1 MLIATM
7 EEKRATRTGKLLLL
21 LAFLLL
27 MPLGAVAQIITV
39 KGTVIDSQGET
50 VIGASVVEKGNV
62 KNATI
67 TDLDGNFTLKVAKGK
82 LLVISF
88 VGMETQEV
96 KAAPKLNITMQDDAK
111 VIEEVVVIGYGGSK
125 ARKDL
130 TGSVGSVSGK
140 KLEAVPVTSA
150 AVALQGK
157 VAGVQV
163 TTVDGQ
169 PGADVHIRVRGGTS
183 VTQSN
188 EPLYIV
194 DGFQT
199 DNINDIPPSDIA
211 SIDILKDASLTAI

>member
-88 VGMETQEV
+88 
-96 KAAPKLNITMQDDAK
+96 
-111 VIEEVVVIGYGGSK
+111 GYG
-125 ARKDL
+125 D
-130 TGSVGSVSGK
+130 SGG
-140 KLEAVPVTSA
+140 ES
-150 AVALQGK
+150 
-157 VAGVQV
+157 
-163 TTVDGQ
+163 
-169 PGADVHIRVRGGTS
+169 RS
-183 VTQSN
+183 
-188 EPLYIV
+188 
-194 DGFQT
+194 
-199 DNINDIPPSDIA
+199 
-211 SIDILKDASLTAI
+211 